1 MVSISAN
8 QKLRSQSS
16 SAPMSACVRHEFAQP
31 LVAAVLCFGLN
42 GNYFLANQSE
52 SRRGYR
58 LMSTSTEALLEF
70 RQQPLL
76 ELVNS
81 EENYVQQLP
90 PIVAELAS
98 KWRILWGNWLQLTE
112 WHTQFVEKVRRA
124 VANQPD
130 TVPLLFL
137 RSQARLRSMYM
148 KYCENYPKAVTLVAL
163 HKTYFEDLRTYFFD
177 KNDLLSRLMQPIQ
190 RATRYQLPM
199 TEALK
204 LTEQAGSADV
214 DVWRDAV
221 AVLKDLPNDVQL
233 MLEVSPDGSRLIAKC
248 WANTF

>member
-1 MVSISAN
+1 
-8 QKLRSQSS
+8 
-16 SAPMSACVRHEFAQP
+16 
-31 LVAAVLCFGLN
+31 
-42 GNYFLANQSE
+42 
-52 SRRGYR
+52 
-58 LMSTSTEALLEF
+58 MSTSTEALLEF

-81 EENYVQQLP
+81 EENYVQQLVQVRETYMKVGFPEP
-90 PIVAELAS
+90 PIVGQECLTRSASCKSDRHPKTRPKPPTPPPAELAS

-233 MLEVSPDGSRLIAKC
+233 MLE
-248 WANTF
+248 